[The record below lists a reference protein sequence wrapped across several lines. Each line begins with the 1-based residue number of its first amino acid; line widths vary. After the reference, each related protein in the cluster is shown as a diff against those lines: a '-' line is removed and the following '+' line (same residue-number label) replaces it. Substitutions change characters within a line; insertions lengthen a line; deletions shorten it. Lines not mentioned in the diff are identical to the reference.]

1 MLYDSGLEYDMK
13 KESEFAKR
21 HPAVILVYLLAC
33 MIWTMIVRHPA
44 AIMVSFVCASLC
56 YVMLAGI
63 RQWLRLWIPAG
74 MMLVFAAVILPL
86 FSHRGVT
93 PLFYMNGMAVTW
105 ESVYYGIMMTIMLF
119 ALLQWCGVAA
129 KLLDSEKVLY
139 LTGRAIPTIGLM
151 LMMIFRSIPD
161 MRDRYRQIHEAEKY
175 VKVLEHLAA
184 RVERH
189 RRCSGCEAF

>member
-1 MLYDSGLEYDMK
+1 MK

-33 MIWTMIVRHPA
+33 MIWTMIVRHPGCDRCLLCRRLCMLCGA
-44 AIMVSFVCASLC
+44 GGDHTLVAIMDSGRDNACFFSGDPSA
-56 YVMLAGI
+56 
-63 RQWLRLWIPAG
+63 
-74 MMLVFAAVILPL
+74 VFRIG
-86 FSHRGVT
+86 GVT

-105 ESVYYGIMMTIMLF
+105 ESVYYGIMMTLMLF
-119 ALLQWCGVAA
+119 ALLLWCGVAA
-129 KLLDSEKVLY
+129 CLLDSEKVLY
-139 LTGRAIPTIGLM
+139 ITGKTIPTIGLM

-161 MRDRYRQIHEAEKY
+161 MRDRSPGRYMRRRS
-175 VKVLEHLAA
+175 VLAA